1 MEEYG
6 DFLPTD
12 FSTLR
17 SSLFPVET
25 DGFSRLDVVTLLRL
39 SRWINFL
46 KQFLL
51 SDMKLS
57 RLKKTAV
64 SDWYPKDVPLSA
76 ENDQAML
83 YFSEKGALKMK
94 EAGKILT
101 SFLFQHRKFFG
112 IRRVKTANKDL
123 YTYQIFPYKT
133 SERVMD
139 IFFNRQETFIRPA
152 VSKT

>member
-1 MEEYG
+1 MEESG

-12 FSTLR
+12 FSMLR

-25 DGFSRLDVVTLLRL
+25 DGFSRLDIVTLLRL

-46 KQFLL
+46 KQHLL

-57 RLKKTAV
+57 RLKEKAV
-64 SDWYPKDVPLSA
+64 SGWYPKDVPLST
-76 ENDQAML
+76 ENDQAMFYL
-83 YFSEKGALKMK
+83 SEKRALKMK

-112 IRRVKTANKDL
+112 IRRVKTAK
-123 YTYQIFPYKT
+123 
-133 SERVMD
+133 
-139 IFFNRQETFIRPA
+139 
-152 VSKT
+152 